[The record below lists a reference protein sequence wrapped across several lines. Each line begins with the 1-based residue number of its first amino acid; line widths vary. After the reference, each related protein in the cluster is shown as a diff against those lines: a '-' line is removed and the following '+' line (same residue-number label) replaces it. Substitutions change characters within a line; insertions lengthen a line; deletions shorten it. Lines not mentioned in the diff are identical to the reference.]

1 MKHVKWNNNK
11 NDIKNT
17 EKLLKNQNFKC
28 ANNPNNFVYV
38 GPRDYVCP
46 QLKYNNGLLEKDYEN
61 DFGYVFEIDFK
72 DDLTKPLNQSF
83 DNKQILCLYCF
94 QKKNRRKLNLDI
106 NYFEAYNSRCKM
118 DIC

>member
-1 MKHVKWNNNK
+1 MKKVKFENNV
-11 NDIKNT
+11 T
-17 EKLLKNQNFKC
+17 EKLLKKQNYKC
-28 ANNPNNFVYV
+28 ANNPDNLEYV
-38 GPRDYVCP
+38 GPIDYCCP

-94 QKKNRRKLNLDI
+94 QKKKNRRKLNLDI